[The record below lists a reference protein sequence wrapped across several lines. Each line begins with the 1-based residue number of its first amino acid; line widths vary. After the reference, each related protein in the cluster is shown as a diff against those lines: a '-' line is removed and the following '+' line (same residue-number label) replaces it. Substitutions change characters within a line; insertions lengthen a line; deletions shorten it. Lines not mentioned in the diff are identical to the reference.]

1 MDNSI
6 HKNYRYRGVEN
17 LAIPLAA
24 ILFLIGK
31 EIMVMHRADMPV
43 TLTGYL
49 TYLLEIATFF
59 VNLVWLAPLAFS
71 KNRKLL
77 FLVCL
82 LALLVA
88 HHLLRCILAYDTI
101 SQTHFTTFVL
111 SADRIMLTLWQIDRP
126 LFLSFLIVVLQAI
139 NQRKLER
146 QQLQID
152 IMKVKEENAR
162 IESTMA
168 QMQLS
173 PHLLLNG
180 LSHLE
185 AITAEKVPEAATA
198 IELMGEMLRPTL
210 INHQKIKMVPLFASV
225 TQINNRI
232 AFEQLVTTKKIYVT
246 LESNI
251 TKAESEPVLPP
262 SLLMPAIENVLK
274 YGDLNL
280 LDTSAT
286 IQVWFEDGI
295 LKLTTWNLKSNK
307 AVFGTGLGLQS
318 MVQILNYYYPQRHQ
332 LTVVQNENEYT
343 FKLTIN
349 L

>member
-1 MDNSI
+1 M
-6 HKNYRYRGVEN
+6 
-17 LAIPLAA
+17 
-24 ILFLIGK
+24 
-31 EIMVMHRADMPV
+31 
-43 TLTGYL
+43 
-49 TYLLEIATFF
+49 
-59 VNLVWLAPLAFS
+59 
-71 KNRKLL
+71 
-77 FLVCL
+77 
-82 LALLVA
+82 
-88 HHLLRCILAYDTI
+88 
-101 SQTHFTTFVL
+101 
-111 SADRIMLTLWQIDRP
+111 
-126 LFLSFLIVVLQAI
+126 
-139 NQRKLER
+139 
-146 QQLQID
+146 
-152 IMKVKEENAR
+152 
-162 IESTMA
+162 
-168 QMQLS
+168 
-173 PHLLLNG
+173 LNG